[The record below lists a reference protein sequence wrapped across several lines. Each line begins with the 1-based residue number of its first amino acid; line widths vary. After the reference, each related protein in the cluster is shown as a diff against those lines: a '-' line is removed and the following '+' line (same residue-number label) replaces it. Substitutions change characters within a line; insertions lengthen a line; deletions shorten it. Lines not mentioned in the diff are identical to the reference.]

1 MTFDQWFDSICTAP
15 AYVHFM
21 WLDRAMRELEAYLEF
36 SSLSAAEREEYIGTD
51 GDIACGVF
59 VATHLPVFCG
69 KVLWPGLDDV
79 TLRRKWYQIYL
90 KNTPDGLSEERFLDA
105 VRCYTGCSEPLPLE
119 YQFDGAIFT
128 DSVRTETSRIRRSF
142 GLTCMASVQAAV
154 PLFFDD
160 ASRFGEP
167 HEITP
172 PFVKMFGMERIKQE
186 ARKYYARH
194 LELAHNEVKLRI
206 RDLIQEA
213 W

>member
-1 MTFDQWFDSICTAP
+1 MTFDQWFDSICTVP
-15 AYVHFM
+15 AYIHFM
-21 WLDRAMRELEAYLEF
+21 WLDRAMRELEEYLEF

-79 TLRRKWYQIYL
+79 SLWQKWYQTYL
-90 KNTPDGLSEERFLDA
+90 ANTPGGLSEERFLDA
-105 VRCYTGCSEPLPLE
+105 VRYYTSCSVPLPLE

-128 DSVRTETSRIRRSF
+128 DPVGTETSWIRRSF
-142 GLTCMASVQAAV
+142 GLTCMASVEAAAS
-154 PLFFDD
+154 LFFDD

-172 PFVKMFGMERIKQE
+172 LFAKMFGMERIKQE

-194 LELAHNEVKLRI
+194 PELAQK
-206 RDLIQEA
+206 
-213 W
+213 

>member
-15 AYVHFM
+15 AYIHFM
-21 WLDRAMRELEAYLEF
+21 WLDRAMRELEEYLKF

-69 KVLWPGLDDV
+69 KVLWPGLDDAV
-79 TLRRKWYQIYL
+79 LRRKWYQTYL
-90 KNTPDGLSEERFLDA
+90 VNTPGGLSEERFLDA
-105 VRCYTGCSEPLPLE
+105 VRYYTSCSEPLPLE

-128 DSVRTETSRIRRSF
+128 DPVGTKTSWIRRSF
-142 GLTCMASVQAAV
+142 GLTCMASVEAAA
-154 PLFFDD
+154 PLFFED

-172 PFVKMFGMERIKQE
+172 PFAKMFGTVRIKQE

-194 LELAHNEVKLRI
+194 PELAQQAVSEQR
-206 RDLIQEA
+206 
-213 W
+213 

>member
-1 MTFDQWFDSICTAP
+1 MTFDQWFASICTAP
-15 AYVHFM
+15 VYVHFM
-21 WLDRAMRELEAYLEF
+21 WLDRAMRELEEYLEF

-79 TLRRKWYQIYL
+79 ALRKKWYQVYL
-90 KNTPDGLSEERFLDA
+90 ANTPGGLSEERFLDA
-105 VRCYTGCSEPLPLE
+105 VRYYTSCSEPLPLE

-128 DSVRTETSRIRRSF
+128 DPVGTETSRIRRSF

-154 PLFFDD
+154 PLFFED

-167 HEITP
+167 REITSSSA
-172 PFVKMFGMERIKQE
+172 KMFGMERIKQE
-186 ARKYYARH
+186 ARKYYDRH
-194 LELAHNEVKLRI
+194 PELAQQAVSE
-206 RDLIQEA
+206 QQ
-213 W
+213 

>member
-1 MTFDQWFDSICTAP
+1 MTFDQWFASICTAP

-21 WLDRAMRELEAYLEF
+21 WLDRAMRELEEYLEF
-36 SSLSAAEREEYIGTD
+36 SNLSAAEREEYIGTD

-79 TLRRKWYQIYL
+79 ALRQKWYQVYL
-90 KNTPDGLSEERFLDA
+90 ANTPGGLSEERFLDA
-105 VRCYTGCSEPLPLE
+105 VRYYTSCSEPLPLE

-128 DSVRTETSRIRRSF
+128 DPVETETSRIRRSF

-154 PLFFDD
+154 PLFFED

-167 HEITP
+167 REITSSSAKL
-172 PFVKMFGMERIKQE
+172 FVMERIKQE

-194 LELAHNEVKLRI
+194 PELAQK
-206 RDLIQEA
+206 
-213 W
+213 